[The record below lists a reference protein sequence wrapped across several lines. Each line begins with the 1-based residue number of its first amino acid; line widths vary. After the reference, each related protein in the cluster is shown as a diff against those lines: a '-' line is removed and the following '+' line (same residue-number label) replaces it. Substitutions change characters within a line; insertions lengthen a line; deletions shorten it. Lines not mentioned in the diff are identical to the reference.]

1 MDLAV
6 TDTTLLTFEGDGPGV
21 IEKGAVGIDM
31 DQISFVGK
39 ARDLNEKRYETVI
52 DGSDHV
58 TMPGLIDAHIHSGL
72 ALLRGT
78 AQDVPESEWMDK
90 ALGPITKNM
99 DKSDLIAGSKL
110 GVVEGLKF
118 GTTTFGEF
126 TRGLDDIIENIHQ
139 PFGARV
145 VGAETINEVI
155 DREEETY
162 RLEIS
167 PSQLEENERLFKKY
181 EHNDLVDIMYG
192 PQALDM
198 VTLETLRNIRERA
211 EEHDRGIHMHV
222 AQGGR
227 ERKQIENRYGCSTVE
242 KLKEENLL
250 NSKLLAAHCHGTNEE
265 EKRTLVKNGV
275 NMVGCPSSIGMIDGI
290 VPPIKS
296 FVSMGGKASLGS
308 DQVPGN
314 GAHNI
319 FREMRTISL
328 LSKCAESDPTALP
341 AWEALKLGTK
351 NGAEALGLEDKIGSI
366 KQGKKA
372 DIITL
377 DLEKI
382 NLSPAVHRPFRN
394 LIPNLVYSS
403 TGTEVDNVIIN
414 GKKVLRDGEFVEIKE
429 DDVKEEARKRAKDLL
444 VRSEYDRRS
453 ADSKMVEYQQK
464 DLL

>member
-6 TDTTLLTFEGDGPGV
+6 TDTTLLTFQGDGPGV
-21 IEKGAVGIDM
+21 IENGAVGVEM
-31 DQISFVGK
+31 DKISFVGK
-39 ARDLNEKRYETVI
+39 ARDLDENRYETVI
-52 DGSDHV
+52 DGSGHV

-78 AQDVPESEWMDK
+78 AQDVPEREWMDK

-99 DKSDLIAGSKL
+99 GKSDLIAGSKL
-110 GVVEGLKF
+110 GVMEGLKS

-126 TRGLDDIIENIHQ
+126 TKGVDDIIENVHQ

-162 RLEIS
+162 RLES
-167 PSQLEENERLFKKY
+167 STPQLKENERLFKKY
-181 EHNDLVDIMYG
+181 GHNDLVNIMYG

-198 VTLETLRNIRERA
+198 VTLETLTKIQEKA

-242 KLKEENLL
+242 KLKDEDLL
-250 NSKLLAAHCHGTNEE
+250 TSKLLAAHCHGTNEE

-275 NMVGCPSSIGMIDGI
+275 SMVGCPSSIGMIDGI
-290 VPPIKS
+290 VPPINS
-296 FVSMGGKASLGS
+296 FVSLGGKASLGS

-328 LSKCAESDPTALP
+328 LSKCVESDPTALP
-341 AWEALKLGTK
+341 AWETLKLGTK
-351 NGAEALGLEDKIGSI
+351 NGAEALGLEDKVGALEES
-366 KQGKKA
+366 KKA
-372 DIITL
+372 DIITI
-377 DLEKI
+377 DLEKV
-382 NLSPAVHRPFRN
+382 NLSPSLYRPFRN
-394 LIPNLVYSS
+394 LIPNLIYSS
-403 TGTEVDNVIIN
+403 TGVEVDNVIIN
-414 GKKVLRDGEFVEIKE
+414 GKKVLRDGEFVDIDKNEVKKE
-429 DDVKEEARKRAKDLL
+429 AERRGRNILMKSKSDW
-444 VRSEYDRRS
+444 RS
-453 ADSKMVEYQQK
+453 AESKMVEYQRK